1 MATLEELKQEATD
14 LGIKFNPKIGAEKLQ
29 EKIDAFYASQET
41 NEAAVKE
48 AVTAKEQEELEGQ
61 AFVSKAEKDL
71 VQKKRTRLQKAK
83 EAEQEAKK
91 TVVVEI
97 IDNDPRVNAHTTTC
111 TATCGNEFF
120 DLGTIIL
127 PLNTPVEV
135 MKGHINS
142 LKEVRFP
149 HHQLDQKTG
158 LSKVVMRNRY
168 TISYI
173 QDKV

>member
-1 MATLEELKQEATD
+1 MSKLDELKQEATE
-14 LGIKFNPKIGAEKLQ
+14 LGIKFNPKIGEIKLQ
-29 EKIDAFYASQET
+29 EKIDEFYKAQEE
-41 NEAAVKE
+41 NEATVTQAVTEKE
-48 AVTAKEQEELEGQ
+48 AEELEGQ
-61 AFVSKAEKDL
+61 SFVSKAEKEL
-71 VQKKRTRLQKAK
+71 LSKKKSKLQKAK
-83 EAEQEAKK
+83 EAEKKAKE

-111 TATCGNEFF
+111 TTTCGNEFF

-142 LKEVRFP
+142 LKEVKFP

-158 LSKVVMRNRY
+158 LSHVVMRNRY
-168 TISYI
+168 TISYTEH
-173 QDKV
+173 KV